1 MNISIPEGSKYYFL
15 NLSLR
20 NIPLEASNSFV
31 IDLISDIVPV
41 IGFMRKL
48 SLKSNSQLS
57 SAVLTV
63 ASLEDALFLLRCPLY
78 FKGHQIEIVPHIYLG
93 IEATHS
99 YWVRGGKQIVF

>member
-20 NIPLEASNSFV
+20 NIPLAASNSYV

-48 SLKSNSQLS
+48 NVKSNSLLS
-57 SAVLTV
+57 TAVLTV
-63 ASLEDALFLLRCPLY
+63 ASLEDALLLLRSPLY
-78 FKGHQIEIVPHIYLG
+78 FGGQQLEVVPHIYLG

-99 YWVRGGKQIVF
+99 YWVRGKQLVF